1 MTQEDIARISE
12 ETNVVLRN
20 LQITQCY
27 HDLSAEF
34 ASVINSGNANW
45 CTFATWAS
53 KTAGISVRSEE
64 LPRLFV
70 AFLRDEAR
78 LRPKF
83 GPVLLW
89 LYQRTVYKVDLLAQ
103 IRTLLLRVSED
114 VSNGN
119 RKVFAELAP
128 LFFQFNG
135 LMSLPKAK
143 RNSSLTKFL
152 GGLLPGPT
160 SEGGQDL
167 LRKAFANYS
176 LATAIADPAAKAQLM
191 LLANCQIGLHEQ
203 TRLQIDIQRAMD
215 APIVV
220 VITDGLGRLLK
231 IRLAF
236 IALKPFG
243 VNREQVR
250 VELLK
255 EWQRIATRFS
265 MNLSLPGGRVLPLG
279 GNHIPWPSQIPEHLC
294 ILSNPELSTFL
305 HTFDD
310 DLDKLRKKG
319 ANNWSKLGERMGFI
333 CELFRSSQQTA
344 NLFDQ
349 PFSQKARE
357 DIARGQVPEDDI

>member
-1 MTQEDIARISE
+1 MNQEDITRISG

-27 HDLSAEF
+27 HDLSTEF
-34 ASVINSGNANW
+34 ARVINPENANW

-53 KTAGISVRSEE
+53 KTAGISIRSEE
-64 LPRLFV
+64 LPRVFV
-70 AFLRDEAR
+70 EFLGDEAR

-89 LYQRTVYKVDLLAQ
+89 IYQRTVSKVDLLAQ

-128 LFFQFNG
+128 LFYQFTG

-152 GGLLPGPT
+152 ASLYPGPT

-167 LRKAFANYS
+167 LHKAFSNYS
-176 LATAIADPAAKAQLM
+176 FAATMPDPSTKAQLM

-220 VITDGLGRLLK
+220 VITEGLGRLLK

-250 VELLK
+250 TELQK

-279 GNHIPWPSQIPEHLC
+279 GNRIPWPSQIPEQLR
-294 ILSNPELSTFL
+294 LLTNPELITFL

-319 ANNWSKLGERMGFI
+319 ADNWSALGERMGFI
-333 CELFRSSQQTA
+333 CELFRSSQQITS
-344 NLFDQ
+344 LFDQ
-349 PFSQKARE
+349 PFSQQARE
-357 DIARGQVPEDDI
+357 EIARGKVPEDDI